1 MRVPLD
7 KVGPLAKS
15 LELDPVE
22 LFWTVIREYAPE
34 TYAVIDKACDGVIL
48 KEHERKLIQVH
59 REIIGD
65 REVTGISIAEDRKSF
80 AVHFVAD

>member
-1 MRVPLD
+1 MPW
-7 KVGPLAKS
+7 LATNDFRISCSS
-15 LELDPVE
+15 LASSTARSD
-22 LFWTVIREYAPE
+22 
-34 TYAVIDKACDGVIL
+34 
-48 KEHERKLIQVH
+48 IQVH